1 MKRYNA
7 EAKFQNDNKT
17 YKIVFTENP
26 SGNLILYD
34 DYIKGKELAFDSNI
48 IAELSDELVRARAKF
63 PSGYNLNFAAMEELG
78 ELVSAQMQNLSK
90 DEIRKEAIQV
100 MAMCVR
106 IIEEGDKSLVITEET
121 SQI

>member
-121 SQI
+121 SQK